1 PGGSICSLE
10 PARGGTL
17 RKVSWTH
24 SRMTDGDCS
33 IGERRTVLSK
43 LSSRR
48 KTSSH
53 HPPTRPSWTSIVQEP
68 ASPLRASWNAGSRPW
83 TKAEPLTVIHAI
95 DQLPSRPATAPPQVL
110 SRRYADDE

>member
-1 PGGSICSLE
+1 
-10 PARGGTL
+10 
-17 RKVSWTH
+17 
-24 SRMTDGDCS
+24 MTAGDCS
-33 IGERRTVLSK
+33 IGESRTVLSK

-68 ASPLRASWNAGSRPW
+68 ASPRSASWNAGSRPL

-95 DQLPSRPATAPPQVL
+95 DLLPSRPGTAPPQVFL
-110 SRRYADDE
+110 SCRCAGDELVRPALNEKRSPPVVQ